1 MRQVKTLFSE
11 ELVRARVSELAFE
24 LRENYKNSE
33 PLLVG
38 VLKGCVYFLS
48 DLSREM
54 GGKLAI
60 DFMAIESYEGMT
72 STGAVKIRMDL
83 GTNIEGRDVLIVE
96 DIVDTG
102 LTLGYLVDLLEARN
116 PKSLKVVSLLFKP
129 AGFSGKYHP
138 DFVGFEIP
146 NDFVVG
152 YGMDLGERHRNLR
165 YIGRME
171 PRGPASS

>member
-1 MRQVKTLFSE
+1 MRPIETLVSE
-11 ELVRARVSELAFE
+11 DEIRQKVSELAARIKADYDGK
-24 LRENYKNSE
+24 L

-48 DLSREM
+48 DLSRAMGRCEM
-54 GGKLAI
+54 
-60 DFMAIESYEGMT
+60 DFMAVESYDGET

-102 LTLGYLVDLLEARN
+102 MTLGYLVDLFKARQ
-116 PKSLKVVSLLFKP
+116 PKSLRVASLLFKP
-129 AGFSGKYHP
+129 GSFKGPYKP
-138 DFVGFEIP
+138 DYIGFEIP

-152 YGMDLGERHRNLR
+152 YGMDLGEEYRNLR
-165 YIGRME
+165 FIGRL
-171 PRGPASS
+171 ASR

>member
-1 MRQVKTLFSE
+1 MGMRRVKTLFSE
-11 ELVRARVSELAFE
+11 EVVRARIAELASE
-24 LRENYKNSE
+24 LREAYEDSE

-54 GGKLAI
+54 GGRLAI
-60 DFMAIESYEGMT
+60 DFMAVESYEGTT
-72 STGAVKIRMDL
+72 STGAVRIRMDI

-102 LTLGYLVDLLEARN
+102 LTLGYLTDLLNARS
-116 PKSLKVVSLLFKP
+116 PRSLKVVSLLFKP
-129 AGFSGKYHP
+129 AGFSGKYRP
-138 DFVGFEIP
+138 DYVGFEIP

-152 YGMDLGERHRNLR
+152 YGMDLGERFRNLKF
-165 YIGRME
+165 IGRLE
-171 PRGPASS
+171 PR

>member
-1 MRQVKTLFSE
+1 MGMRPIESLIGE
-11 ELVRARVSELAFE
+11 DEIRARVSEMASQIKLDFGEAV
-24 LRENYKNSE
+24 

-38 VLKGCVYFLS
+38 VLKGCIYFMS

-54 GGKLAI
+54 GGRCSM
-60 DFMAIESYEGMT
+60 DFMAVESYEGVT

-102 LTLGYLVDLLEARN
+102 MTLGYLAELLESRK
-116 PKSLKVVSLLFKP
+116 PKSLRVASLLFKP
-129 AGFSGKYHP
+129 GSFKGPRKP
-138 DFVGFEIP
+138 DYIGFEIP

-152 YGMDLGERHRNLR
+152 YGMDLGEEYRNL
-165 YIGRME
+165 
-171 PRGPASS
+171 

>member
-1 MRQVKTLFSE
+1 MRPIETLVSE
-11 ELVRARVSELAFE
+11 EEIRARVSQMAEKI
-24 LRENYKNSE
+24 REDLDGAT
-33 PLLVG
+33 PLLIG

-54 GGKLAI
+54 GGLCAM
-60 DFMAIESYEGMT
+60 DFMAVESYEGQN

-102 LTLGYLVDLLEARN
+102 MTLGYLVDLLEARK
-116 PKSLKVVSLLFKP
+116 PRSLRVASLLFKP
-129 AGFSGKYHP
+129 GSFKGPRKP
-138 DFVGFEIP
+138 DYIGFEIP

-152 YGMDLGERHRNLR
+152 YGMDMGEEYRNLKF
-165 YIGRME
+165 IGRL
-171 PRGPASS
+171 ASR

>member
-1 MRQVKTLFSE
+1 MRPIETLVSE
-11 ELVRARVSELAFE
+11 DEIRTRVSEMAEQINADFGDAI
-24 LRENYKNSE
+24 

-38 VLKGCVYFLS
+38 VLKGCIYFLS

-54 GGKLAI
+54 GGRCAI
-60 DFMAIESYEGMT
+60 DFMAVESYEGET

-102 LTLGYLVDLLEARN
+102 MTLGYLVEMLEARK
-116 PKSLKVVSLLFKP
+116 PKSLRVASLLFKP
-129 AGFSGKYHP
+129 GSFRGPRKP
-138 DFVGFEIP
+138 DYIGFEIP

-152 YGMDLGERHRNLR
+152 YGMDLGEEFRNLKF
-165 YIGRME
+165 IGRHAG
-171 PRGPASS
+171 R

>member
-1 MRQVKTLFSE
+1 MRQVKTLFGE
-11 ELVRARVSELAFE
+11 DVIRARVGELAAE
-24 LRENYKNSE
+24 LREIYKNSE
-33 PLLVG
+33 PVLLG

-60 DFMAIESYEGMT
+60 DFMAVESYEGVS

-83 GTNIEGRDVLIVE
+83 GTNIEGRDVLVVE

-102 LTLGYLVDLLEARN
+102 LTLGYIIDLLESRN
-116 PKSLKVVSLLFKP
+116 PRSIKVVSLLFKP
-129 AGFSGKYHP
+129 AGFSGKHRP

-152 YGMDLGERHRNLR
+152 YGMDLGERYRNLR
-165 YIGRME
+165 FIGRLQARE
-171 PRGPASS
+171 LESG